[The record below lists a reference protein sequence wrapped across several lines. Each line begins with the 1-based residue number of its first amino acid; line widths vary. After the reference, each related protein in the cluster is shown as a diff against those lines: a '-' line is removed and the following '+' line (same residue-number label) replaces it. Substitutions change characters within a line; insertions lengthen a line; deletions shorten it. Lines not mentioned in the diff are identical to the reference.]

1 MVIHTQTL
9 CFSVPDSVT
18 WSNFQ
23 LRECNLGSGKMLTI
37 PIRYSSWFILVDYS
51 LPLATHESVYSIRL
65 IAIFKRQ
72 YFNEFWLWLEFWQK
86 QIRWLFCR
94 HLDVSFK
101 ESSSM
106 LMFRRLQLYLFG
118 EKWMS
123 QLNLFCHQ
131 HDIISIWLWLI
142 ASAEWQ
148 RLCFHLCWFVCLFV
162 CL

>member
-1 MVIHTQTL
+1 MVIYTQTL
-9 CFSVPDSVT
+9 CFSVPGSVT

-23 LRECNLGSGKMLTI
+23 LRGCNLESGKMLTI
-37 PIRYSSWFILVDYS
+37 PIRYWFILVDYS

-72 YFNEFWLWLEFWQK
+72 CFNEFWLWLEFWQN
-86 QIRWLFCR
+86 QIWWLFCR

-101 ESSSM
+101 QSFSM
-106 LMFRRLQLYLFG
+106 LMFRRLQLYLFW

-123 QLNLFCHQ
+123 QLNLYCHQ
-131 HDIISIWLWLI
+131 QDIISIWLWLI
-142 ASAEWQ
+142 TSAERR
-148 RLCFHLCWFVCLFV
+148 RLCFHLCWFVCLFL